1 MEIEYLYHCAGC
13 QKPDKEYPNKEKE
26 CDVCLGEDVGAYVN
40 DEGECWKCSGYG
52 VYMPFM
58 SIGCHK
64 WARNDAYGIYTG
76 LYCDKCYKHN
86 YPYKRGRY
94 HDESY
99 CGERIEPN
107 E

>member
-1 MEIEYLYHCAGC
+1 MEYLYHCAGC
-13 QKPDKEYPNKEKE
+13 EKSDKDYPDEEKRCEHTGELYVEYCRPI
-26 CDVCLGEDVGAYVN
+26 
-40 DEGECWKCSGYG
+40 SH
-52 VYMPFM
+52 
-58 SIGCHK
+58 HK

-76 LYCDKCYKHN
+76 LYCDNCYKNN

-99 CGERIEPN
+99 CGESLYGE

>member
-1 MEIEYLYHCAGC
+1 MEKEYLYHCSGC
-13 QKPDKEYPNKEKE
+13 QKSDKDFPDKETRCEHT
-26 CDVCLGEDVGAYVN
+26 GELYVPR
-40 DEGECWKCSGYG
+40 CTPLTY
-52 VYMPFM
+52 
-58 SIGCHK
+58 HK
-64 WARNDAYGIYTG
+64 WARSDAYGIYTG